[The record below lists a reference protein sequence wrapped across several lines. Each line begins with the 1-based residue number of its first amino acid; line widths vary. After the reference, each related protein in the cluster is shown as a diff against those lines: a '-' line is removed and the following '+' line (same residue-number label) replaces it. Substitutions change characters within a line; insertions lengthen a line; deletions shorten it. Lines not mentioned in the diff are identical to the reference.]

1 MLDLEWMQ
9 RPVLECHPRSTLT
22 SIKALMNPT
31 LAQPDRVLKYRPEI
45 DGLRTVAVL
54 PVILFHAGFTFF
66 SGGFVGVD
74 IFFVISGYLI
84 TSILAA
90 EIAQGHFSILKFYER
105 RARRILPAL
114 FFVIIATLPFA
125 LAWMLD
131 SDLQNL
137 GRSIMSVAVFASN
150 LFFWRNTDYFDPAAG
165 EQPLLHTWSLAVEE
179 QYYIFFPLFLLLA
192 WKLKKPGLTLFILC
206 ITCVSLALAEWGATY
221 HPAINFYLLPTRA
234 WELLAGSLTAMV
246 LFRTSGVAAPAAG
259 FNPYKAALAI
269 IGVAMVL
276 YSIFGFEETT
286 PFPSLYTVIPV
297 LGTCLIILF
306 ASPQCVTGKVL
317 SLKPMVWIGLLSY
330 SAYLWHQP
338 IFALYRLSPLQ
349 FSNYDEAI
357 FPLLIIAV
365 FVLAWISWKYIE
377 APFRYKNRISQA
389 GVFKWAVASIVLLL
403 AIGGTLNTVFKPQ
416 VDPMAVNVQDCDG
429 YDSGGSELVCK
440 KIGTGSRLVVLF
452 GDSHVLPLVD
462 AFSEDAGMTYMFVS
476 IPGCPPLVGLERYDG
491 IGNSSNCDKPGQL
504 ARYAEQ
510 VANLQPEKIILVGRW
525 TLYMHG
531 WQKKN
536 VLQKKHHLLQLETG
550 EQGLTPQQVVA
561 RGVDSTVKFF
571 TRTTPESKLFI
582 LEQVPDIQ
590 MFGHVKA
597 VVSALGDNVPRT
609 AIDAWD
615 AGEMAMLDQETNDGQ
630 LQVIRTKQYF
640 CNATSCEI
648 GKDKSFYYLDDN
660 HLSASGAKLLSEPL
674 KMAIAE

>member
-1 MLDLEWMQ
+1 MNLA
-9 RPVLECHPRSTLT
+9 VAHPE
-22 SIKALMNPT
+22 
-31 LAQPDRVLKYRPEI
+31 RVIKYRPEI
-45 DGLRTVAVL
+45 DGLRSLAVV

-90 EIAQGHFSILKFYER
+90 EIAQGNFSILKFYER

-114 FFVIIATLPFA
+114 FFVIITTVPFA

-206 ITCVSLALAEWGATY
+206 ITCVSLALSEWGATY

-234 WELLAGSLTAMV
+234 WELLAGSLVAMLLFSRPKITA
-246 LFRTSGVAAPAAG
+246 AAPA
-259 FNPYKAALAI
+259 FNLYKAALAI
-269 IGVAMVL
+269 TGTAMVL
-276 YSIFGFEETT
+276 YSIFVFDEAT
-286 PFPSLYTVIPV
+286 PFPSLYTVVPV

-306 ASPQCVTGKVL
+306 ASPQCLTGKVL
-317 SLKPMVWIGLLSY
+317 SLKPMVAIGLVSY

-349 FSNYDEAI
+349 LSAYDEAV
-357 FPLLIIAV
+357 FPILIVTV
-365 FVLAWISWKYIE
+365 FFLAWISWKYIE

-389 GVFKWAVASIVLLL
+389 GIFKWATASIVLLL
-403 AIGGTLNTVFKPQ
+403 AIGGTLNVVFTPK
-416 VDPMAVNVQDCDG
+416 VDPFAVNVQDCPG
-429 YDSGGSELVCK
+429 YDAGGSELVCK

-452 GDSHVLPLVD
+452 GDSHVLPLID
-462 AFSEDAGMTYMFVS
+462 AFTEDTAMTYMFIS

-504 ARYAEQ
+504 ARYADQ
-510 VANLQPEKIILVGRW
+510 VASLQPEKIILVGRW

-550 EQGLTPQQVVA
+550 EKGLTPQQVVA
-561 RGVDSTVKFF
+561 AGVEATVKFF
-571 TRTTPESKLFI
+571 TRTTPSSKLFI
-582 LEQVPDIQ
+582 VEQVPDIQ

-615 AGEMAMLDQETNDGQ
+615 QGEMAMLESETHGG
-630 LQVIRTKQYF
+630 LLKVIRTKQYF
-640 CNATSCEI
+640 CDATTCEI

-674 KMAIAE
+674 RMAVAE

>member
-1 MLDLEWMQ
+1 MQ
-9 RPVLECHPRSTLT
+9 WECLSDPHLYG
-22 SIKALMNPT
+22 IKALMNSTTAPS
-31 LAQPDRVLKYRPEI
+31 PRVLAYRPEI

-54 PVILFHAGFTFF
+54 PVILFHAGFMFF

-125 LAWMLD
+125 LLWMLD
-131 SDLQNL
+131 SDIQNL

-192 WKLKKPGLTLFILC
+192 WRLKKPGLTLFILV

-221 HPAINFYLLPTRA
+221 HPAVNFYLLPTRA

-246 LFRTSGVAAPAAG
+246 LFRQPGTPAAPDG
-259 FNPYKAALAI
+259 FSLVKAALAI
-269 IGVAMVL
+269 TGAGLVL
-276 YSIFGFEETT
+276 YSVFGFDETT
-286 PFPSLYTVIPV
+286 PFPSLYTVVPV

-306 ASPQCVTGKVL
+306 ASPHCVTGKAL
-317 SLKPMVWIGLLSY
+317 SLKPMVWMGLLSY

-338 IFALYRLSPLQ
+338 LFALYRLSPLQ
-349 FSNYDEAI
+349 FSNNDQII
-357 FPLLIIAV
+357 FPLLIVVV
-365 FVLAWISWKYIE
+365 FLLAWFSWKCIE
-377 APFRYKNRISQA
+377 APFRYKNRISQK
-389 GVFKWAVASIVLLL
+389 GVFRWAVASIVLLL
-403 AIGGTLNTVFKPQ
+403 GIGGTLNAVYKP
-416 VDPMAVNVQDCDG
+416 VADPMAVQVQDCEG
-429 YDSGGSELVCK
+429 YDAGGSELACK

-462 AFSEDAGMTYMFVS
+462 AFSEDPAMTYMFVS

-504 ARYAEQ
+504 AHYAQ
-510 VANLQPEKIILVGRW
+510 QIASLQPEKIILVGRW

-550 EQGLTPQQVVA
+550 ETGLTPQQVVA
-561 RGVDSTVKFF
+561 RGVDATVEFFGRTAPQST
-571 TRTTPESKLFI
+571 LFI

-597 VVSALGDNVPRT
+597 VVSALGDSVPRT

-615 AGEMAMLDQETNDGQ
+615 EGEMSMLADEANGGA
-630 LQVIRTKQYF
+630 LRVIRTKQYF
-640 CNATSCEI
+640 CNAASCEI
-648 GKDKSFYYLDDN
+648 GKDKRFYYLDDN

-674 KMAIAE
+674 KMAINP

>member
-1 MLDLEWMQ
+1 MTSTTA
-9 RPVLECHPRSTLT
+9 HPE
-22 SIKALMNPT
+22 
-31 LAQPDRVLKYRPEI
+31 RVLRYRPEI

-54 PVILFHAGFTFF
+54 PVILFHAGFSFF

-90 EIAQGHFSILKFYER
+90 EIAQGNFSILRFYER

-114 FFVIIATLPFA
+114 FFVIIATVPFA
-125 LAWMLD
+125 LAWMLE

-137 GRSIMSVAVFASN
+137 GRSIMSVAIFASN

-192 WKLKKPGLTLFILC
+192 WRLKKPVLTLFILI

-221 HPAINFYLLPTRA
+221 HPAVNFYLLPTRA
-234 WELLAGSLTAMV
+234 WELLAGSLTAML
-246 LFRTSGVAAPAAG
+246 LFRGATPSVTPPAYAGIKALLAVTGVG
-259 FNPYKAALAI
+259 L
-269 IGVAMVL
+269 VL

-286 PFPSLYTVIPV
+286 PFPSFYTLVPV

-306 ASPQCVTGKVL
+306 ASPHCPTGKVL

-338 IFALYRLSPLQ
+338 LFALYRLSPLQ
-349 FSNYDEAI
+349 LSAYDGQVFAA
-357 FPLLIIAV
+357 LIVVV
-365 FVLAWISWKYIE
+365 FLLAWVSWKYVE
-377 APFRYKNRISQA
+377 APFRYKNRISRA
-389 GVFKWAVASIVLLL
+389 GVFKWATASIVVLL
-403 AIGGTLNTVFKPQ
+403 AVGGTLNSVYATK
-416 VDPMAVNVQDCDG
+416 VDPMAVQVQDCPG
-429 YDSGGSELVCK
+429 YDTGGSELVCK
-440 KIGTGSRLVVLF
+440 QIGSGSRLVVLF

-462 AFSEDAGMTYMFVS
+462 AFSEDPAMTYMFVS

-504 ARYAEQ
+504 AAYAQ
-510 VANLQPEKIILVGRW
+510 HVANLQPEKIILVGRW

-536 VLQKKHHLLQLETG
+536 VLQKKHHLLQLESGETG
-550 EQGLTPQQVVA
+550 LSPQQVVS
-561 RGVDSTVKFF
+561 RGVDATVKFF
-571 TRTTPESKLFI
+571 SRTTPTSTLFI

-590 MFGHVKA
+590 MFGHVKS
-597 VVSALGDNVPRT
+597 VVSALGEDVPRA

-615 AGEMAMLDQETNDGQ
+615 QGEMAMLDQETRDGQ
-630 LQVIRTKQYF
+630 LKVIRTKQYF
-640 CNATSCEI
+640 CDQVRCEI
-648 GKDKSFYYLDDN
+648 GKDKRFYYLDDN

-674 KMAIAE
+674 KLAIAQ